1 MHIILAPND
10 RQGDGGRVMAQR
22 FHFEQAPGFLIR
34 RAHQIAVALFME
46 EAVDFDTTP
55 VQFGLLNALL
65 DAPGIDQVT
74 LAERV
79 ALDVAT
85 AGSALGRLEA
95 KGLVRRERDP
105 ADGRRRLI
113 QVTPDGEALAA
124 AMNQAA
130 ARAQARM
137 LERLSPGD
145 RVRFLELLHA
155 FVAGVEKV

>member
-1 MHIILAPND
+1 
-10 RQGDGGRVMAQR
+10 MAQR

-46 EAVDFDTTP
+46 EAAGFDTTP

-74 LAERV
+74 LADRV

-95 KGLVRRERDP
+95 KGLVRREQDP
-105 ADGRRRLI
+105 ADRRRRLI
-113 QVTPDGEALAA
+113 RVTPDGEALAA
-124 AMNQAA
+124 AMNEAA

-137 LERLSPGD
+137 IGRLPSGD
-145 RVRFLELLHA
+145 RVRFVELLQA
-155 FVAGVEKV
+155 FVAGGRDS